1 MIRNFLMGVCGCS
14 GTFTIENR
22 EEKAIN
28 EIKGIVG
35 DKSVLVRDNCFAG
48 SKQRRKWDIHIH
60 THSLTHS
67 LTHTHTLTH
76 THSHTHSFT
85 HSLTPSL
92 THSLTH
98 SLSLSLSLSLSTS
111 FSLNLS
117 PHTIRPSPNCG
128 VSQVMVSGGV
138 DSAVCAALLNKALGP
153 KRVIALHIDNG
164 FMRLDES
171 KQGVCC
177 AHVAV
182 GPLHTQSK
190 ARSNTHTLTFT
201 CTDSL
206 TSMCS

>member
-1 MIRNFLMGVCGCS
+1 ML
-14 GTFTIENR
+14 E
-22 EEKAIN
+22 
-28 EIKGIVG
+28 
-35 DKSVLVRDNCFAG
+35 
-48 SKQRRKWDIHIH
+48 
-60 THSLTHS
+60 
-67 LTHTHTLTH
+67 
-76 THSHTHSFT
+76 HSFT

-92 THSLTH
+92 THSLLHSHTHSFTH
-98 SLSLSLSLSLSTS
+98 SLTHSLTHTLSHTHSHTLTPSLTHSLLHSLTHSLTHSLSLSLSTS